1 MAHLFDDVSCSG
13 TVGKDHQAEY
23 EGLLRSGWSVFTCLR
38 CFQTHIDSQ
47 NWLRNHILQPQL
59 SIQKSYVVCIYV
71 QYTDI
76 LFTYKV
82 PEANTHVPHHT
93 QRGTDSTDGGKPP
106 LVVSFS
112 LCVWCGTCVLGS
124 GTLYLNN
131 MSVYCTYIHTTYDF
145 CMDSCG
151 WRIWFLSQFWLKIW
165 VLARHL
171 AQKNGLGF

>member
-1 MAHLFDDVSCSG
+1 MLFSQNCLQNHTSDA
-13 TVGKDHQAEY
+13 TNYAEY
-23 EGLLRSGWSVFTCLR
+23 IFL
-38 CFQTHIDSQ
+38 SQ

-59 SIQKSYVVCIYV
+59 PIQKSYVVCIYV

-112 LCVWCGTCVLGS
+112 LCVWCECWRHVCVCASLGLTHTDTWIICLCIAYMHTINKS
-124 GTLYLNN
+124 LHGQLWLKN
-131 MSVYCTYIHTTYDF
+131 MALPESILAEKYDF
-145 CMDSCG
+145 G
-151 WRIWFLSQFWLKIW
+151 LYFI
-165 VLARHL
+165 
-171 AQKNGLGF
+171 KNTFFRKGVFEPRFE